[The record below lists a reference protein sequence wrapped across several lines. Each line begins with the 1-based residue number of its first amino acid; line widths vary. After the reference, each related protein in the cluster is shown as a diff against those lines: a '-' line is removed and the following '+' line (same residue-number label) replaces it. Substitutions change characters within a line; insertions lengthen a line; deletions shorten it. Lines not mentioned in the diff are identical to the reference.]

1 MKIYQLF
8 KEKIPEDI
16 FQELLQ
22 IFNIKDTS
30 NDTSPC
36 FSKQDLLIA
45 NVVEKIEQLKTKI
58 YPYYLPCKARV
69 YLEDIDINKCITIFR
84 QILKLY
90 QMKLESKQKYVK
102 YKKTTVYFVSKTN
115 TNPTTHMKVDVSSA
129 LLDFA

>member
-16 FQELLQ
+16 FQELLL
-22 IFNIKDTS
+22 IFNIRDI
-30 NDTSPC
+30 NDISHC
-36 FSKQDLLIA
+36 FSKQDLLNSDIIS
-45 NVVEKIEQLKTKI
+45 KIENIKHKI

-69 YLEDIDINKCITIFR
+69 YLEEIDVNKCITIFR

-102 YKKTTVYFVSKTN
+102 YKKTTVYFVSKSN
-115 TNPTTHMKVDVSSA
+115 TSSSTHMKVDNNAA